1 MASPGGFDSL
11 GGGRGPSPFNAN
23 ETARFNPTMA
33 VVIIVLIGGCFIL
46 GFISVFIRKCM
57 TDGNAV
63 TPAERSRILS
73 MKTRGLDKAAV
84 DALPIVHFKDLDE
97 KNDRE
102 CPVCL
107 TDFELEDNL
116 RLLPVCKHIFHQE
129 CIDMWFDSH
138 STCPLCRASL
148 TGQLGVVEDS
158 NDGQVSSMEPVEIV
172 VEESG
177 NEDGNSELQPV
188 GDEPEEGKD
197 FQQL

>member
-1 MASPGGFDSL
+1 
-11 GGGRGPSPFNAN
+11 
-23 ETARFNPTMA
+23 
-33 VVIIVLIGGCFIL
+33 
-46 GFISVFIRKCM
+46 
-57 TDGNAV
+57 
-63 TPAERSRILS
+63 
-73 MKTRGLDKAAV
+73 
-84 DALPIVHFKDLDE
+84 
-97 KNDRE
+97 
-102 CPVCL
+102 
-107 TDFELEDNL
+107 
-116 RLLPVCKHIFHQE
+116 
-129 CIDMWFDSH
+129 MWFDSH